1 MRAIGPSLTAAGVV
15 GALSDPTLDLFDSTG
30 SLVAENDDWTSLP
43 ADRVPAGLEPADPAE
58 SLLLVTLPPGSYTAV
73 VRGAHGTTG
82 VALVELY
89 DLAAT
94 RSHVSNISTRGS
106 VQSGDGAMIAGFIIG
121 GDQATK
127 VIVRAIG
134 PSLTQRGVAGALS
147 DPVLELHDAEG
158 ALIFTNDDWRSD
170 QEKQI
175 KDSTIPPQSDK
186 ESAILATLS
195 PGNYTAVVRGV
206 NGGTGVALVEVYNLD
221 NP

>member
-1 MRAIGPSLTAAGVV
+1 M
-15 GALSDPTLDLFDSTG
+15 
-30 SLVAENDDWTSLP
+30 W
-43 ADRVPAGLEPADPAE
+43 
-58 SLLLVTLPPGSYTAV
+58 
-73 VRGAHGTTG
+73 RGRCRIR
-82 VALVELY
+82 
-89 DLAAT
+89 D
-94 RSHVSNISTRGS
+94 
-106 VQSGDGAMIAGFIIG
+106 
-121 GDQATK
+121 
-127 VIVRAIG
+127 
-134 PSLTQRGVAGALS
+134 
-147 DPVLELHDAEG
+147 LELHDAEG